1 MIEVICLQRTCSP
14 MPEAACPSPMAD
26 LARPRE
32 LIKGEVVFQLGA
44 PARHVYFL
52 QRGRVLLHRYGPGG
66 EEVVIHA
73 AAAGEF
79 FAEASLHSE
88 HYHCTAV
95 AAEPGRVEAI
105 ESAALRLRILSDSTF
120 AMEWVETVSR
130 QLRRLRA
137 RVERLSLR
145 SAAERVDHL
154 LLTEGQGKPP
164 AYTPGGTLRQ
174 LAAELG
180 LTHEA
185 LYRTLSVME
194 RDGRIARRDG
204 RLLRLG

>member
-1 MIEVICLQRTCSP
+1 
-14 MPEAACPSPMAD
+14 MPEAKFSAQLAE
-26 LARPRE
+26 LARPRD
-32 LIKGEVVFQLGA
+32 LARGEVVFQLGA
-44 PARHVYFL
+44 VARHVYFL
-52 QRGRVLLHRYGPGG
+52 RSGRVLLKRYGPGG

-88 HYHCTAV
+88 RYHCTAV
-95 AAEPGRVEAI
+95 AAEPGQVEAL
-105 ESAALRLRILSDSTF
+105 ESAALRQRIRSDPAF
-120 AMEWVETVSR
+120 AMQWVETVSR

-154 LLTEGQGKPP
+154 LLTEGQGAPP

-185 LYRTLSVME
+185 LYRTLAAMQ

-204 RLLRLG
+204 RLIRLG

>member
-1 MIEVICLQRTCSP
+1 MREPTRRLPADVP
-14 MPEAACPSPMAD
+14 CPSLIAD
-26 LARPRE
+26 LAAARE
-32 LIKGEVVFQLGA
+32 LPSRATVFRAGA
-44 PARHVYFL
+44 RAQHVYFL
-52 QRGRVLLHRYGPGG
+52 QRGRVLLHRFGPGG

-88 HYHCTAV
+88 RYHCTATAEEPSRV
-95 AAEPGRVEAI
+95 AAI
-105 ESAALRLRILSDSTF
+105 ESKALRQRIQSDPAF
-120 AMEWVETVSR
+120 AMQWVEIVSR

-145 SAAERVDHL
+145 SAAERVQHL
-154 LLTEGQGKPP
+154 LLTEGQGTPP
-164 AYTPGGTLRQ
+164 AFTPGGTLRQ

-185 LYRTLSVME
+185 LYRTLSALE

-204 RLLRLG
+204 RLLLLG

>member
-1 MIEVICLQRTCSP
+1 
-14 MPEAACPSPMAD
+14 MPEGAFSALLAE
-26 LARPRE
+26 LARPRD
-32 LIKGEVVFQLGA
+32 LSRGEVVFQLGA

-52 QRGRVLLHRYGPGG
+52 QRGRVLLKRYGPGG

-73 AAAGEF
+73 AVAGEF
-79 FAEASLHSE
+79 FAEASLHSAR
-88 HYHCTAV
+88 YHCTAI
-95 AAEPGRVEAI
+95 AAEPGQVEAI
-105 ESAALRLRILSDSTF
+105 ESAALRQRIRADPAC
-120 AMEWVETVSR
+120 AMQWVETVSR

-154 LLTEGQGKPP
+154 LLTEGQGVPP
-164 AYTPGGTLRQ
+164 VYTPGGTLRQ

-185 LYRTLSVME
+185 LYRTLSAME

-204 RLLRLG
+204 RLVRLG

>member
-1 MIEVICLQRTCSP
+1 
-14 MPEAACPSPMAD
+14 MPEAAGPALIAD
-26 LARPRE
+26 LTSSRE
-32 LIKGEVVFQLGA
+32 LLRGETVFRLGGR
-44 PARHVYFL
+44 ARHVYFL
-52 QRGRVLLHRYGPGG
+52 QHGRVLLHRFGPAG

-88 HYHCTAV
+88 RYHCTAT
-95 AAEPGRVEAI
+95 AAEPSRVAAI
-105 ESAALRLRILSDSTF
+105 ESAALRERIQADPAF
-120 AMEWVETVSR
+120 AMQWVETVSR

-145 SAAERVDHL
+145 SAAERVQHL
-154 LLTEGQGKPP
+154 LLTEGQGTPP

-185 LYRTLSVME
+185 LYRTLSALE
-194 RDGRIARRDG
+194 RDGRIARRGG
-204 RLLRLG
+204 RILYLG

>member
-1 MIEVICLQRTCSP
+1 
-14 MPEAACPSPMAD
+14 MPEADCPALIAD
-26 LARPRE
+26 LASSRE
-32 LIKGEVVFQLGA
+32 LPRGGTVFRLGTR
-44 PARHVYFL
+44 ARHVYFL
-52 QRGRVLLHRYGPGG
+52 QHGRVLLHRFGPGG

-88 HYHCTAV
+88 RYHCTATAAQPSRV
-95 AAEPGRVEAI
+95 AAI
-105 ESAALRLRILSDSTF
+105 ESAALRQRIQADPAF
-120 AMEWVETVSR
+120 AMQWVETVSR

-145 SAAERVDHL
+145 SAAERVQHL
-154 LLTEGQGKPP
+154 LLTEGQGTPP
-164 AYTPGGTLRQ
+164 AYTPGGTLRH

-185 LYRTLSVME
+185 LYRTLSALE
-194 RDGRIARRDG
+194 RQGRIARRDG
-204 RLLRLG
+204 RILHLG